1 MCDTFIYLIFKKQA
15 GEMVY
20 AYMYEVTMLGKVV
33 KCDQNN

>member
-1 MCDTFIYLIFKKQA
+1 MCDTFIYLFKKQA
-15 GEMVY
+15 GEMVL